1 MNLLFS
7 TFMVVVAFAACSPSV
22 ASASDIAN
30 ALKFAKTVLGD
41 TVPPQYEK
49 YVSKQPDEALALI
62 LEQGTGVSSRH
73 QRRSPGTGATSTAFR
88 KLGKVKL
95 TPQSLLPIIEMA
107 SRESGLPA
115 ELIDAV
121 VSTESGYR
129 PNAVSK
135 TGAKGLMQLMP
146 KTAASLGVKNPFDP
160 AENVRAGAMYLRR
173 MLEKFGRVSLA
184 LAAYNAGPGNVR
196 KYDGIPPFAE
206 TERYV
211 QVVWQRYQYRLRLAQ
226 GGRTGQNSTKVQDED
241 EPLRPAS
248 YD

>member
-1 MNLLFS
+1 MSMNFCSRVTVCFLSLS
-7 TFMVVVAFAACSPSV
+7 IWVNVVE
-22 ASASDIAN
+22 ASDIAN
-30 ALKFAKTVLGD
+30 ALKFAKKVLGD
-41 TVPPQYEK
+41 RVPAQYEK
-49 YVSKQPDEALALI
+49 YVSQQPDEALALI
-62 LEQGTGVSSRH
+62 LEQGTRDSTSNR
-73 QRRSPGTGATSTAFR
+73 ATTQAKDSASAAFR
-88 KLGKVKL
+88 KLGKIRL
-95 TPQSLLPIIEMA
+95 TPNALLPVIDMA
-107 SRESGLPA
+107 SRESGLPP

-160 AENVRAGAMYLRR
+160 AENVRAGAKYLRR

-211 QVVWQRYQYRLRLAQ
+211 QVVWQRYQYRLKNKKRD
-226 GGRTGQNSTKVQDED
+226 KVQQENVGSEGE
-241 EPLRPAS
+241 EPLRPVV
-248 YD
+248 YE